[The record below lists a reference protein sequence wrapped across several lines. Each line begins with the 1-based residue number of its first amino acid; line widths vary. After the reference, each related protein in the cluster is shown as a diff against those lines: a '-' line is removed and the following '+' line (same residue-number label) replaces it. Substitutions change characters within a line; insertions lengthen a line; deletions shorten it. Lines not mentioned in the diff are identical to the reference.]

1 MDTDKLDTEKY
12 DRICTPD
19 TDISWT
25 LRTLD
30 TDMLGSAGATA
41 DNPHQNTM
49 AHLTLK
55 KQ

>member
-12 DRICTPD
+12 DPICTPD
-19 TDISWT
+19 TDISDT

-30 TDMLGSAGATA
+30 TDMFGTAGTTA
-41 DNPHQNTM
+41 DNTDRNTM
-49 AHLTLK
+49 ANLTLK